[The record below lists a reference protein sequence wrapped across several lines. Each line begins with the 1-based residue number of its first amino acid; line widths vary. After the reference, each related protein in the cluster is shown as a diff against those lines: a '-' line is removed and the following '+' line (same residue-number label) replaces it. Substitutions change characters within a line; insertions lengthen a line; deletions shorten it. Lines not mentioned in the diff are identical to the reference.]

1 MFMCGWL
8 GGHRRHL
15 CVWIVAPCLRWQVQA
30 TEPEIIDESSGHEDD
45 YVGIWKQLMIEA
57 TAMAVFHN
65 VEVMNEDC
73 DSHVQFLF
81 RIGRNRFWV
90 SPLSDRQSVK
100 YQRLQDKMKASKWSS
115 LELCAE
121 IVEARQTR
129 CSCFHGL
136 QPHGNTGKDAHARR
150 SGILC
155 SLQLALSCFSVR

>member
-8 GGHRRHL
+8 GGHKRHL
-15 CVWIVAPCLRWQVQA
+15 RVWIVAPCLRWQVQA
-30 TEPEIIDESSGHEDD
+30 TKPEIIDECSGHEDG
-45 YVGIWKQLMIEA
+45 YVGIWKQLLIEA
-57 TAMAVFHN
+57 TAMAVFHI
-65 VEVMNEDC
+65 VEVMKR
-73 DSHVQFLF
+73 SLRLTRAVII
-81 RIGRNRFWV
+81 IGRNRFWV

-121 IVEARQTR
+121 IVEARSTR

-136 QPHGNTGKDAHARR
+136 EPHGNTGKDAHARK

-155 SLQLALSCFSVR
+155 SLQLAPSCSSVR